1 MHQTRCFIL
10 RFSVTTFISA
20 TTIHAEI
27 GFTPGD
33 DHMFMNAGSG
43 RVGLDIRSTK
53 QNASRI
59 SHGEWLTD
67 DNGLRYVHNEKRI
80 SPIAGFTKF
89 GPYQTFTTSDSAVS
103 T

>member
-67 DNGLRYVHNEKRI
+67 DNGLRYVSQREANFAYRRFHKVWPLSNVYD
-80 SPIAGFTKF
+80 F
-89 GPYQTFTTSDSAVS
+89 
-103 T
+103 